1 MLKMLPVRAATSI
14 PNTILAPVHTLFIKQ
29 GTVLDRSTGPRF
41 EIPPACLTAFVTISM
56 LISLAIYDRY
66 FVLKARHYTKRPRG
80 ITLLQR
86 LGIGFVFHVIVMIT
100 ACLAERKR
108 LGVAREHNI
117 SGKNEVVPLRIF
129 ILLSLF

>member
-1 MLKMLPVRAATSI
+1 
-14 PNTILAPVHTLFIKQ
+14 
-29 GTVLDRSTGPRF
+29 
-41 EIPPACLTAFVTISM
+41 M

-66 FVLKARHYTKRPRG
+66 FVPMARHCTKRPRG

-108 LGVAREHNI
+108 LGVTREHNI
-117 SGKNEVVPLRIF
+117 SEGMKSLGTSYFTSSLGIGNFLSRF
-129 ILLSLF
+129 ILSTVSKITKSMATKEQKEASLVEAIKTMKT